1 MASMSDVH
9 EPEISAIAEVGEAVR
24 LLRRLEREAQSEGD
38 ETLQRKVREIRWKLE
53 DAESAMR

>member
-1 MASMSDVH
+1 MAAMSDVH
-9 EPEISAIAEVGEAVR
+9 AAEISATAEVEEAIR

-53 DAESAMR
+53 DAESAIR